1 MSKIQNLHLL
11 VKKIVK
17 IYLILVIKKSNK
29 GNIVIGDFSLAIYL
43 NPNDY
48 ALQSNEIFNQSI
60 NDGILMVSF
69 KLQEKRDKKKLQIKK
84 VNKIFILSKL
94 VLLNKI

>member
-1 MSKIQNLHLL
+1 M
-11 VKKIVK
+11 
-17 IYLILVIKKSNK
+17 IKKSNK

-43 NPNDY
+43 NSNDY
-48 ALQSNEIFNQSI
+48 TLQSTEICNSSI

>member
-1 MSKIQNLHLL
+1 
-11 VKKIVK
+11 
-17 IYLILVIKKSNK
+17 
-29 GNIVIGDFSLAIYL
+29 
-43 NPNDY
+43 
-48 ALQSNEIFNQSI
+48 
-60 NDGILMVSF
+60 MVSF